1 LSAQSLTHR
10 LGDAMQT
17 RRDFIAAGSLAV
29 GATLLARLALA
40 ATPTKNRRIVLAK
53 RPQGEPTPADFRL
66 EEVPIPAL
74 KDGEILMQTVFLS
87 LDPYMR
93 GRMNEG
99 PSYAAATGLD
109 EVMVGGTVS
118 RVLASRNAKFHEGE
132 LVSSYSGWQEY
143 QVSTGA
149 GITKL
154 DPRIPRPSY
163 ALGVLGMPGIT
174 AYVGLLDIGEPKAGE
189 TLVVAAATGAVG
201 SVVGQIAKIKGL
213 RAVGIAGGKEKCDY
227 AVKELGFDACVDHRD
242 ANMPALLK
250 EACPKG
256 IDVYFENVG
265 GAVWDAVVPL
275 LNTHARIPLCGL
287 IAQYNAT
294 SLPQGPDRSSQ
305 LMGMFLVKQIKVQG
319 FIISNYF
326 HRMPAFIA
334 DMSQWMQ
341 AGRIKYRE
349 DITRGLENAP
359 QAFMG
364 LFKGSNFGK
373 LLVQVTD

>member
-1 LSAQSLTHR
+1 
-10 LGDAMQT
+10 MQT
-17 RRDFIAAGSLAV
+17 RRDFIAAGSLAA
-29 GATLLARLALA
+29 GATMLAGLAVA
-40 ATPTKNRRIVLAK
+40 ATPKKNRRIVLAK
-53 RPQGEPTPADFRL
+53 RPEGEPTPSDFRL
-66 EEVPIPAL
+66 EEAPIPAL
-74 KDGEILMQTVFLS
+74 KDGEMLMQTVFLS

-93 GRMNEG
+93 ARMSEG
-99 PSYAAATGLD
+99 PSYAAATEIG

-118 RVLASRNAKFHEGE
+118 RVIATKNPKFKEGD

-143 QVSTGA
+143 QVSNGM
-149 GITKL
+149 GIFKL
-154 DPRIPRPSY
+154 DPRMPRPSY
-163 ALGVLGMPGIT
+163 ALGVLGMPGLT
-174 AYVGLLDIGEPKAGE
+174 AYVGTLDIGEPKPGE

-213 RAVGIAGGKEKCDY
+213 RAVGVAGGKEKCDY
-227 AVKELGFDACVDHRD
+227 AVKELGFDACIDHRD

-275 LNTHARIPLCGL
+275 LNTHARVPLCGL
-287 IAQYNAT
+287 IAQYNAKG
-294 SLPQGPDRSSQ
+294 LPQGPDRSSQ
-305 LMGMFLVKQIKVQG
+305 MLGLFLVKQIKVQG
-319 FIISNYF
+319 FIISSYF
-326 HRMPAFIA
+326 NRQAAFID

-373 LLVQVTD
+373 LLVQVAD

>member
-1 LSAQSLTHR
+1 
-10 LGDAMQT
+10 
-17 RRDFIAAGSLAV
+17 
-29 GATLLARLALA
+29 
-40 ATPTKNRRIVLAK
+40 VLAS

-93 GRMNEG
+93 GRMSEG

-109 EVMVGGTVS
+109 DVMVGGTVS
-118 RVLASRNAKFHEGE
+118 RVLATRNPQFKEGDMV
-132 LVSSYSGWQEY
+132 LSYSGWQEY
-143 QVSTGA
+143 QVSNGN
-149 GITKL
+149 GINKL

-174 AYVGLLDIGEPKAGE
+174 AYVGTLDIGEPKPGE

-201 SVVGQIAKIKGL
+201 SVVGQIASIKGL
-213 RAVGIAGGKEKCDY
+213 RTVGIAGGREKCDY
-227 AVKELGFDACVDHRD
+227 AVKELGFDACIDHRD
-242 ANMPALLK
+242 PNMAALLK

-265 GAVWDAVVPL
+265 GAVWDAVLPQ
-275 LNTHARIPLCGL
+275 LNVHARVPLCGL

-294 SLPQGPDRSSQ
+294 GLPQGPDRSPQ
-305 LMGMFLVKQIKVQG
+305 LMAMLLIKQIKVQG
-319 FIISNYF
+319 FIISSYY
-326 HRMPAFIA
+326 HRFPAFVA
-334 DMSQWMQ
+334 DMRQWLQ
-341 AGRIKYRE
+341 AGKIKYRE

-373 LLVQVTD
+373 LLVQVSD